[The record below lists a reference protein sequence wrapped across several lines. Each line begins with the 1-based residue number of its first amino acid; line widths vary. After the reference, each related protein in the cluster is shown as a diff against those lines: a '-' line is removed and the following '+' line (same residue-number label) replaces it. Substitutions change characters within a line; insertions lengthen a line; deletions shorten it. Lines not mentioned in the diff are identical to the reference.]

1 VPKIMIVEDDAVLAS
16 EVQEFLVG
24 SGLTVDN
31 VDSVTVAMDYLKGAG
46 YDLVIIDW
54 NLTDQPGTE
63 LVEWIRSLGSS
74 LPILMITGRTHVQD
88 KVAAFRSGIDDY
100 LVKPF
105 HPMELLY
112 RIKALLR
119 RPPIRLKNQL
129 QCGDLTLDLTSRR
142 VTKAGRV
149 VELTCREIE
158 LLEFFMRNP
167 NIIFDKQTLLERV
180 WATDLEST
188 VDAVV
193 ATILRLRKKVD
204 DRGFDS
210 RIKNHFGLGYSFVGS
225 SPDSAGSP

>member
-16 EVQEFLVG
+16 EVQEFLIG

-31 VDSVTVAMDYLKGAG
+31 VNCVTIAMEYLKGST

-54 NLTDQPGTE
+54 NLTDRPGTE
-63 LVEWIRSLGSS
+63 LVEWIRSLGNG
-74 LPILMITGRTHVQD
+74 LPILMITGRTHLQD
-88 KVAAFRSGIDDY
+88 KISAFKSGIDDY

-119 RPPIRLKNQL
+119 RPPVRLTNQL
-129 QCGDLTLDLTSRR
+129 QSGNLTLDLTSRR
-142 VTKAGRV
+142 VTKCGKII
-149 VELTCREIE
+149 ELTYREME

-167 NIIFDKQTLLERV
+167 NIIFDKQTLLQRV

-188 VDAVV
+188 ADAVV

-204 DRGFDS
+204 DYGCDS
-210 RIKNHFGLGYSFVGS
+210 RIKNHFGLGYSFVAPS
-225 SPDSAGSP
+225 SVGRT